1 VTAAGHPRRHQQ
13 LIAMTDTI
21 NLQHHRSL
29 SSPDRMAGDYTR
41 LSPYCYCANNPLII
55 IDPDGNNRVSAQYE
69 DDVLI
74 FGIKMF

>member
-1 VTAAGHPRRHQQ
+1 
-13 LIAMTDTI
+13 
-21 NLQHHRSL
+21 
-29 SSPDRMAGDYTR
+29 MAGDYTR